1 MKNQN
6 EKQDIEIAELKK
18 DIKYL
23 SDVLVRI
30 DKQVSN
36 ELPHAIE
43 KIDNDLQKHAL
54 QNTKWQ
60 IGILIGVIMMFMG
73 VIVNLAIK

>member
-6 EKQDIEIAELKK
+6 SKQDIEIAEIKK

-36 ELPHAIE
+36 ELPHAIG

-54 QNTKWQ
+54 SNTKWFVSF
-60 IGILIGVIMMFMG
+60 LVSVIMLLGG
-73 VIVNLAIK
+73 VLLDILK

>member
-6 EKQDIEIAELKK
+6 EKQNIEIAEIKK

-23 SDVLVRI
+23 SDVLIRI

>member
-23 SDVLVRI
+23 SDVLIRI

>member
-6 EKQDIEIAELKK
+6 SKQDIEIAEIKK

>member
-6 EKQDIEIAELKK
+6 SKQDIEIAEIKK

-23 SDVLVRI
+23 SDVLIRI